1 METKE
6 LNTENDEITLNE
18 DKLGFYLYL
27 GMGYCN
33 NHKVVISV
41 GYAAFYAHKKALEFV
56 EASNGLITYE
66 DISVIKIGDREKI
79 ATIKRNE
86 FE

>member
-1 METKE
+1 MKE
-6 LNTENDEITLNE
+6 NSISDEKIILTEEN
-18 DKLGFYLYL
+18 LGFYLYL
-27 GMGYCN
+27 GMGICN

-41 GYAAFYAHKKALEFV
+41 GYTAEYANKKALEFV
-56 EASNGLITYE
+56 EASNNEIIYE
-66 DISVIKIGDREKI
+66 DISVIKIGDKEKI